1 MDELPDNLKDEI
13 NEIKKK
19 TNSRNTLHFL
29 SWILIICGI
38 ISCIIKNDYNVFIGA
53 ILVICLNRHYFQNKI
68 YYSKIMFQFASIF
81 CIVDLFFMLILYP
94 LWLKKGDKEN
104 EYWNNLENLH
114 LFGIIMGILEFLL
127 KVLIAFLLLGE
138 YKNGK
143 GNIEGLFN
151 FTYKERDEFK

>member
-1 MDELPDNLKDEI
+1 MDELPDNLKEQI
-13 NEIKKK
+13 KEVKKK

-29 SWILIICGI
+29 SWILIITGI
-38 ISCIIKNDYNVFIGA
+38 ISCIIKNDYNVFIGL

-114 LFGIIMGILEFLL
+114 LFGIIMGILEFLF
-127 KVLIAFLLLGE
+127 KALIAFLLLSE
-138 YKNGK
+138 YKNEK
-143 GNIEGLFN
+143 GSSEGLFN

>member
-68 YYSKIMFQFASIF
+68 YYSKIMFQFVSIF
-81 CIVDLFFMLILYP
+81 CIVDLIFMLILYP
-94 LWLKKGDKEN
+94 LWIKKGDKEN
-104 EYWNNLENLH
+104 EYWNNLRDLH

-127 KVLIAFLLLGE
+127 KALIAFLLLSE
-138 YKNGK
+138 YKNEK
-143 GNIEGLFN
+143 GSSEGLFN